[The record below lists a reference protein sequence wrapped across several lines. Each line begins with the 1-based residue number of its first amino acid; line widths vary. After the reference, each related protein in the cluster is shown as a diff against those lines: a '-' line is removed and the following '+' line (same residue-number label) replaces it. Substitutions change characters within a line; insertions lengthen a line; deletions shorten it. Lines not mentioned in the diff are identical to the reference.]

1 MPLDKAWVWEK
12 RNMENN
18 LLKTPDLRKMESLE
32 RAVDNWEIFVQTF
45 RSFVALLVLWTI
57 GSFVGWIINL
67 I

>member
-1 MPLDKAWVWEK
+1 
-12 RNMENN
+12 MENN